1 MKVID
6 MILSRAKAK
15 EEKSQLIISTAL
27 KVFSEKGYDNATIAD
42 IAKSAKVSMGLPLY
56 YFTNKEE
63 LACQALEISS
73 EQITNSILKEVTGNS
88 PKEIATSF
96 ISSFRKNIKIYPDFY
111 PFYFEMWSASRR
123 NKKIKKVFKTALD
136 NTIETT
142 KAVLVNAQESGFISI
157 ELRDVESTAL
167 SLVSKADGLGLLLV
181 QYPQLIENENIWK
194 MDKKMWLSV
203 LENRIED

>member
-1 MKVID
+1 M
-6 MILSRAKAK
+6 SRSKAK
-15 EEKSQLIISTAL
+15 EEKSRLIINTAL

-56 YFTNKEE
+56 YFFNKEE

-73 EQITNSILKEVTGNS
+73 EQITTSILKEVTGNS
-88 PKEIATSF
+88 PEDIATSF
-96 ISSFRKNIKIYPDFY
+96 INSFRKNLKKYPDFY

-136 NTIETT
+136 NTINTT
-142 KAVLVNAQESGFISI
+142 KAVLINAQERGLISVGS
-157 ELRDVESTAL
+157 EDVESIAI
-167 SLVSKADGLGLLLV
+167 SLVSKADGLGLLIV
-181 QYPQLIENENIWK
+181 QYPELIENENIWK

-203 LENRIED
+203 LETRIKD

>member
-1 MKVID
+1 M
-6 MILSRAKAK
+6 SRSKAR
-15 EEKSQLIISTAL
+15 EEKSRLIINTAL

-63 LACQALEISS
+63 LACEALEISS
-73 EQITNSILKEVTGNS
+73 EQITLSILNDIAGNS
-88 PKEIATSF
+88 PEEIATSF
-96 ISSFRKNIKIYPDFY
+96 INSFRKNMNRYPDFY

-136 NTIETT
+136 NTINTT
-142 KAVLVNAQESGFISI
+142 KSVLINAQEKGLITVRV
-157 ELRDVESTAL
+157 EDVESIAV

-181 QYPQLIENENIWK
+181 QYPELFENENMWK
-194 MDKKMWLSV
+194 IDMKMWLAV
-203 LENRIED
+203 LQDRTKD

>member
-1 MKVID
+1 M
-6 MILSRAKAK
+6 SRSKAR
-15 EEKSQLIISTAL
+15 EEKSRLIINTAL

-63 LACQALEISS
+63 LACEALEISS
-73 EQITNSILKEVTGNS
+73 EQITLSILNDIAGNS
-88 PKEIATSF
+88 PEEIATSF
-96 ISSFRKNIKIYPDFY
+96 INSFRKNMNKYPDFY

-136 NTIETT
+136 NTINTT
-142 KAVLVNAQESGFISI
+142 KSVLINAQEKGLITVRV
-157 ELRDVESTAL
+157 EDVESIAV

-181 QYPQLIENENIWK
+181 QYPELFENENMWK
-194 MDKKMWLSV
+194 IDMKMWLAV
-203 LENRIED
+203 LQDRTKD

>member
-1 MKVID
+1 M
-6 MILSRAKAK
+6 SRSKAR
-15 EEKSQLIISTAL
+15 EEKSRLIINTAL

-63 LACQALEISS
+63 LACEALEISS
-73 EQITNSILKEVTGNS
+73 EQITLSILNDIAGNS
-88 PKEIATSF
+88 PEEIATSF
-96 ISSFRKNIKIYPDFY
+96 INSFRKNMNRYPDFY

-136 NTIETT
+136 NTINTT
-142 KAVLVNAQESGFISI
+142 KSVLINAQEKGLITVGV
-157 ELRDVESTAL
+157 EDVESIAV

-181 QYPQLIENENIWK
+181 QYPELFENENMWK
-194 MDKKMWLSV
+194 IDMKMWLAV
-203 LENRIED
+203 LQDRTKD

>member
-1 MKVID
+1 M
-6 MILSRAKAK
+6 SRSKAR
-15 EEKSQLIISTAL
+15 EEKSRLIINTAL

-63 LACQALEISS
+63 LACEALEISS
-73 EQITNSILKEVTGNS
+73 EQITLSILNDIAGNS
-88 PKEIATSF
+88 PEEIATSF
-96 ISSFRKNIKIYPDFY
+96 INSFRKNMNRYPDFY

-136 NTIETT
+136 NTINTT
-142 KAVLVNAQESGFISI
+142 KSVLINAQEKGLITVRV
-157 ELRDVESTAL
+157 EDVESIAV

-181 QYPQLIENENIWK
+181 QYPELFENENMWK
-194 MDKKMWLSV
+194 IDMKMWLSV
-203 LENRIED
+203 LQDRTKD